1 MGAKIGHPK
10 SGGRKKGTPNKI
22 TFGLRDFIS
31 KLLFKN
37 RKQIE
42 LDLQELTPK
51 ERILMFDKLLQYVI
65 PKQREFDINAEL
77 PNKETEQ
84 EKRDKEL
91 LNEIPEDALA
101 DIALILQDVERK
113 QLQKKNNLNNQ

>member
-51 ERILMFDKLLQYVI
+51 ERILMLDKLLQYVI

-113 QLQKKNNLNNQ
+113 QLQEKKKSNNQ